1 MAEIVFDKV
10 NKIYP
15 DGTQAIFDLSFEVAD
30 KEFVILV
37 GPSGCGKS
45 TALRM
50 VAGLEEI
57 SSGELRI
64 GDRVV
69 NHLSPKERD
78 IAMVFQSYA
87 LYPHMSVADNMGFA
101 LKLAKVSKDE
111 IDRRVNEAADM
122 LGLKEYLHRKP
133 KALSGGQRQ
142 RVAMGRAIVRSPQ
155 AYLMDEPLSNLDAKL
170 RVQMRGEIAALQN
183 RLRVTTVYV
192 THDQVEAM
200 TMGDRVAVLKLG
212 WLQQVASPT
221 DLYERPD
228 NLFVAGFIGSPAM
241 NLAET
246 AVREQDGR
254 IVLDLQE
261 GSTITVDPR
270 TLERY
275 PKLRERVGGRV
286 AVGIRPEHFVP
297 VADVPE
303 DRVLRGVEVSLVEA
317 LGAESLV
324 HVKTRTTAVV
334 SDDMRAAMDDEDAF
348 EDLKRQA
355 AQGGQSFV
363 MRFAPDA
370 APRLGERIDVGVLT
384 EKIHFFDVESGR
396 ALR

>member
-1 MAEIVFDKV
+1 MAEIVFDRV

-57 SSGELRI
+57 TSGEMRI
-64 GDRVV
+64 GERVV
-69 NHLSPKERD
+69 NDLSPKERD

-101 LKLAKVSKDE
+101 LKLAKVSKEE
-111 IDRRVNEAADM
+111 IDRRVNEAAEM

-133 KALSGGQRQ
+133 KTLSGGQRQ

-170 RVQMRGEIAALQN
+170 RVQMRGEIAALQD
-183 RLRVTTVYV
+183 RLEVTTLYV

-212 WLQQVASPT
+212 WLQQVASPS

-228 NLFVAGFIGSPAM
+228 NLFVASFIGSPAM
-241 NLAET
+241 NLSEVP
-246 AVREQDGR
+246 VREEGGR

-261 GSTITVDPR
+261 GSTISVDPS
-270 TLERY
+270 TVERY
-275 PKLRERVGGRV
+275 PRLRERVGGRV
-286 AVGIRPEHFVP
+286 AVGIRPEHFVQ
-297 VADVPE
+297 ASEVPE
-303 DRVLRGVEVSLVEA
+303 DRMLRGLDVTLVEA

-324 HVKTRTTAVV
+324 HVATRTTAVI

-355 AQGGQSFV
+355 AQGGQNFV
-363 MRFAPDA
+363 MRFAPDK
-370 APRLGERIDVGVLT
+370 APSLRDRVDVGVLT
-384 EKIHFFDVESGR
+384 EKIHFFDIDTGR